1 MKWFEHQA
9 DAGLNKKIRKIQRRF
24 GDNDRGG
31 DAAMAAVGRY
41 WRLLEVICLQGD
53 DSFSLPAGYDLDL
66 LADDLLATREYTE
79 DFLNFLAEIGAI
91 DPAAWQEGQ
100 VSCPKLGERA
110 DTYRKRKQVKD
121 KNKTLSEDDSANRK
135 SSSIDGEQTKPMPLE
150 EGSDSVRTKCEPG
163 ADPVWT
169 QCEPG
174 SDKVAPTIPT
184 QTQTP
189 APNQKAKA
197 GAPAPPEGGS
207 GAPPS
212 SQREIP
218 EAKKGMRKPRDESPV
233 VFECP
238 YFTITESYLGELRGV
253 FPGLPRATLLEEFGK
268 AHDVLT
274 DRDRI
279 GRFTWDRTADGKLVY
294 QRRFFR
300 EWFKKVI
307 LPGSRDGPGSK
318 PGKPMAAGNPYD
330 TYQPVVVD
338 NRGPR

>member
-24 GDNDRGG
+24 ADNDRGG

-121 KNKTLSEDDSANRK
+121 KNKTSSEDDSANLK

-150 EGSDSVRTKCEPG
+150 EGSDPVR
-163 ADPVWT
+163 T

-189 APNQKAKA
+189 NRKAKA

-207 GAPPS
+207 GAPPF
-212 SQREIP
+212 SQSEIP
-218 EAKKGMRKPRDESPV
+218 EAKKRLRKPRDESPV
-233 VFECP
+233 MFD
-238 YFTITESYLGELRGV
+238 T
-253 FPGLPRATLLEEFGK
+253 
-268 AHDVLT
+268 
-274 DRDRI
+274 
-279 GRFTWDRTADGKLVY
+279 KL
-294 QRRFFR
+294 QS
-300 EWFKKVI
+300 I
-307 LPGSRDGPGSK
+307 
-318 PGKPMAAGNPYD
+318 
-330 TYQPVVVD
+330 D
-338 NRGPR
+338 NR